1 VSTTS
6 CSATVTAAAPSNSR
20 TMGSRSWSA
29 ALASTPGDGGSE
41 ISFRPCCS
49 SRLAAWAAVSP
60 TGSVVVV
67 VVPTDRASF
76 GRRTDDQRQRS

>member
-1 VSTTS
+1 
-6 CSATVTAAAPSNSR
+6 
-20 TMGSRSWSA
+20 
-29 ALASTPGDGGSE
+29 L
-41 ISFRPCCS
+41 
-49 SRLAAWAAVSP
+49 AAVSP